1 MTVSTIEAAVSRE
14 ETETPTRLLRVA
26 VVGAGF
32 GGLGMGIRLK
42 QAGFYDFTIFERGES
57 VGGVWRANTYPGAAC
72 DVPSHLYSLS
82 FAPGHRWSRRFAPQ
96 AEILDY
102 LNEVADD
109 FGLRP
114 HLRLGTAV
122 ERAVF
127 DEPTGTWEVT
137 SSDGRSERFDAIV
150 TACGQ
155 LTNPEIPDV
164 PGADDFEGAIFHS
177 ADWDHAHDLTGERVA
192 VIGTGASAIQFVPA
206 IAERTGRLD
215 VYQRSAPWILPKPD
229 RDYPAWERAV
239 MRRFPA
245 RVAAARAGH
254 FSMHEIFTY
263 GFTGHDRLM
272 DTLARVADRYRRKE
286 LGADPELLAN
296 ATPDYAM
303 GCKRVLI
310 TNDWYPT
317 LMRPDVELHAGGVE
331 RITARGVVGADGVER
346 PADAIIWGTGFRS
359 HDFVAP
365 MDVVGRQ
372 GADLN
377 EVWSERPE
385 AYLGMAVHGFPNF
398 FVLYG
403 PNTNHGSGSVPYTLE
418 SQFNYAID
426 ALRQLRADGLRYL
439 DVSERRQLE
448 WREEIARR
456 SADTRWLQGGCES
469 WYVNGEGI
477 NTNNW
482 PGPWLEFRRRTRRLD
497 PADFDLVT

>member
-1 MTVSTIEAAVSRE
+1 MSSTNG
-14 ETETPTRLLRVA
+14 TTPTLADRRPATRLLRVA
-26 VVGAGF
+26 IVGAGF
-32 GGLGMGIRLK
+32 GGLGIAVRLK

-96 AEILDY
+96 SEILDY

-114 HLRLGTAV
+114 HLQLGTAV
-122 ERAVF
+122 ESATF
-127 DEPTGTWEVT
+127 DEAAGTWTVT
-137 SSDGRSERFDAIV
+137 TSDGESGTFDAIV

-155 LTNPEIPDV
+155 LTNPVIPEV
-164 PGADDFEGAIFHS
+164 VGADEFEGAIFHS
-177 ADWDHAHDLTGERVA
+177 ADWDHGHDLSGERVA

-206 IAERTGRLD
+206 IADRVAHLD
-215 VYQRSAPWILPKPD
+215 IYQRSAPWILPKPD

-245 RVAAARAGH
+245 RVAASRAGN
-254 FSMHEIFTY
+254 FAMHEVFTY

-272 DTLARVADRYRRKE
+272 DTLAKVADRFRRKE
-286 LGADPELLAN
+286 LTDPELLAK
-296 ATPDYAM
+296 ATPDYEM

-317 LMRPDVELHAGGVE
+317 LMRPHVELHTTGVE
-331 RITARGVVGADGVER
+331 RITANGVVAADGVER
-346 PADAIIWGTGFRS
+346 PADAIIWGTGFHS

-365 MDVVGRQ
+365 MDVRGAG

-377 EVWSERPE
+377 DVWRERPE

-403 PNTNHGSGSVPYTLE
+403 PNTNHGAGSVPFTLE
-418 SQFNYAID
+418 SQFNLAID
-426 ALRQLRADGLRYL
+426 ALQTLRREGLRYI
-439 DVSERRQLE
+439 DVGERTQLA

-456 SADTRWLQGGCES
+456 SAGTRWLRGGCDS
-469 WYVNGEGI
+469 WYINGEGV

-482 PGPWLEFRRRTRRLD
+482 PGPWLEFRRRTRQID
-497 PADFDLVT
+497 PSDFDLVH